1 MHPKAGHGS
10 SSSSRRTS
18 SRHRD
23 DGSDLSSDDD
33 VSEVDSE
40 VARQVASEEAGMKL
54 NYKHRKL
61 DGEPALLLAFFWGG
75 GP

>member
-1 MHPKAGHGS
+1 LCG
-10 SSSSRRTS
+10 
-18 SRHRD
+18 
-23 DGSDLSSDDD
+23 DLSSDDD

-61 DGEPALLLAFFWGG
+61 DGESAFYGPFGVLAH
-75 GP
+75 

>member
-1 MHPKAGHGS
+1 MHPRAGNGGS
-10 SSSSRRTS
+10 ARRPRS

-23 DGSDLSSDDD
+23 DRSDISSSDDD

-61 DGEPALLLAFFWGG
+61 DGELI
-75 GP
+75 